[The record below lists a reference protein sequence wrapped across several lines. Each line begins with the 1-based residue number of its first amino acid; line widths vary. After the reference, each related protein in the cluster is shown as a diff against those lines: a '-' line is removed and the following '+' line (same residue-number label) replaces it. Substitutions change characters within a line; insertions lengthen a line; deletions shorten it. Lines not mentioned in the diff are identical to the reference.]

1 MENDCLDI
9 TACRGGLVQ
18 FVGFQDYSG
27 RCSSTK
33 SPLSNTR
40 TPFHWAKLNSA
51 AWESLAWLHFGSGH
65 ILDHA
70 VVKDVPESFIVHSP
84 QKICTISLRAKKFFI
99 AEEPY
104 ARQEWREEEGK
115 AWQAVTH
122 RKYTRPRSK
131 QRMKN

>member
-9 TACRGGLVQ
+9 TACRVGLVQ

-70 VVKDVPESFIVHSP
+70 VVKDVPESFILHSP
-84 QKICTISLRAKKFFI
+84 PSKKNMYNI
-99 AEEPY
+99 TES
-104 ARQEWREEEGK
+104 QG
-115 AWQAVTH
+115 VLH
-122 RKYTRPRSK
+122 C
-131 QRMKN
+131 